1 MPTTTNYGWTTP
13 ADTDL
18 VKDGAAAIRTL
29 GSSIDTSVKSLN
41 AGTTAGDIDYYTSS
55 TAKARIGIGANGTV
69 LTSNGS
75 VPSWAVAAGSMTSI
89 ATGSLSGVETSL
101 TSISGS
107 YKNLYLLIQNA
118 RVSAATYLALRVNNI
133 TTSTYD
139 TISISTNTA
148 SVNNNVGLSAC
159 AISFGAGN
167 LDTSTTTFSE
177 MIKIDNYASAT
188 VSKAINFSCAHTGSN
203 LGTAWANTTA
213 AVTSLQIRTG
223 NGTSTFSAGT
233 YILYGV
239 N

>member
-1 MPTTTNYGWTTP
+1 MPTS
-13 ADTDL
+13 TDL
-18 VKDGAAAIRTL
+18 VTDLPADFEVFGQAV
-29 GSSIDTSVKSLN
+29 DTQLKALSP
-41 AGTTAGDIDYYTSS
+41 GTTSGDVDYYTSS

-75 VPSWAVAAGSMTSI
+75 VPSWVVPSGSMTSI

-118 RVSAATYLALRVNNI
+118 RVSAPTYLALRVNNI

-167 LDTSTTTFSE
+167 LDTSTTTFSD

-188 VSKAINFSCAHTGSN
+188 VSKAINFTCAHTGSN

-233 YILYGV
+233 YTLYGV